1 MNKIL
6 LVLWIWLYKIVS
18 IDNIWNKTYK
28 IFIKNIYNFHKDFKY
43 LNNYLL

>member
-28 IFIKNIYNFHKDFKY
+28 IFIKNIYYITSIKI
-43 LNNYLL
+43 LNI